1 MADLTLAPSI
11 NDTRGRAILA
21 IVDQRMKALDLTPI
35 LVYRIA
41 DLPDSAVLA
50 MAWQWD
56 VLDPSWTTGV
66 AAGEAWDPVS
76 SIDLLTSIDT
86 LTSQQ
91 NDATSVSD
99 YDTYRQLIESSVP
112 LHTLRGTPAAIL
124 TALTQL
130 GFPTAVLQEGQSTW
144 GGTSWPA
151 SQGWAVFRVVVPLAP
166 GQTITAQQIS
176 QITGAAT
183 FWKNSRS
190 WLDSVQLIAPPLAD
204 LLAPAPGDAL
214 VNIFAQF
221 DQLLTVPSD
230 LIGAPAW
237 PFSDSKNV
245 VPLHDTRYLHIGTT
259 YAANEPVVP
268 DSGVVVNGVAI
279 SAAG

>member
-1 MADLTLAPSI
+1 MDLTLAPSI
-11 NDTRGRAILA
+11 NDTRGQAILA

-35 LVYRIA
+35 LVYRIGN
-41 DLPDSAVLA
+41 LPDSAVLA

-66 AAGEAWDPVS
+66 AAGEAWDALS
-76 SIDLLTSIDT
+76 SVDLITSIDT

-124 TALTQL
+124 TAVAQL
-130 GFPTAVLQEGQSTW
+130 GFPNAILQEGQSTW
-144 GGTSWPA
+144 GGASWPA
-151 SQGWAVFRVVVPLAP
+151 SQGWAVFRVVIPLAP
-166 GQTITAQQIS
+166 GQNITARQIS
-176 QITGAAT
+176 QIIGAAT
-183 FWKNSRS
+183 FWKNIRS
-190 WLDSVQLIAPPLAD
+190 WLDSVQLLAAPLAD
-204 LLAPAPGDAL
+204 ALGPAPGDAL

-221 DQLLTVPSD
+221 DQLLTAPSD
-230 LIGAPAW
+230 LVGAPAW
-237 PFSDSKNV
+237 AFTDNKNV

-259 YAANEPVVP
+259 YAVNEPAVP

-279 SAAG
+279 GAAG